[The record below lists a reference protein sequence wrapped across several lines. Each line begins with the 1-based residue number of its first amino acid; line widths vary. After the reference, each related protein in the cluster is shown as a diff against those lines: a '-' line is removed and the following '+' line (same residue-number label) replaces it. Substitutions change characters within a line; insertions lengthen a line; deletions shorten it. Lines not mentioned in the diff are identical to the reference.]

1 MADFCTMT
9 AAMIQAQTGRS
20 AQKSDDG
27 FELKESSLSLLAVI
41 LKSADLAEL
50 AGQLSRKLGDTPEVF
65 NHDPVLIDLTQ
76 MARPAAAAPVSIE
89 SGQLTLVEW
98 VADVDLAAVIL
109 LLRAYRMQPVAVRG
123 ANPAELEQAIAL
135 GLAAAPQTDAPSR
148 PEAPR
153 SPPVVQASVEVPVA
167 ARTMIIDKPLRS
179 GQQVYAKDADLI
191 VLALV
196 NHGAEVIADGNIHV
210 YAPLRG
216 KAIAGARGNAEA
228 RIFASSMEAELV
240 AIAGIYRTAETA
252 LPAQIFGK
260 SAQVRLDGEKLLIE
274 ALKL

>member
-1 MADFCTMT
+1 MT

-109 LLRAYRMQPVAVRG
+109 LLRAYRMQPVAVLG